1 MVNFS
6 IIILNSEVT
15 GPGGLFDF
23 DATLPLVMIQ
33 FLVLIFILNTL
44 LYQPLLTIIE
54 ERKEYVLSNLSKALE
69 LISQTNE
76 LIATYEQKLNNTR
89 KQTQLEITSSQKIH
103 KDKFEQELTNS
114 QESIDNVLSLLT
126 TDLSTKKTV
135 ALSNL
140 EMIVQSLCTEV
151 ETRLSI

>member
-44 LYQPLLTIIE
+44 LYHPLLTIIE